1 MPRPVPVWKTVGES
15 FADVFMGF
23 LMAFN
28 NRDGQQGGVGWGGV
42 GWRWIMV
49 LPFVPSLISSG
60 VGVEL
65 ARAG

>member
-1 MPRPVPVWKTVGES
+1 MCASLPLIPRPVPVWKTVGES

-28 NRDGQQGGVGWGGV
+28 NRDGQQGGVGW
-42 GWRWIMV
+42 RWITV

-60 VGVEL
+60 VGVE
-65 ARAG
+65 

>member
-28 NRDGQQGGVGWGGV
+28 NRDGQQGGVGWV
-42 GWRWIMV
+42 GLALDHGSPICA
-49 LPFVPSLISSG
+49 ISHLFRGRSG
-60 VGVEL
+60 VG
-65 ARAG
+65 